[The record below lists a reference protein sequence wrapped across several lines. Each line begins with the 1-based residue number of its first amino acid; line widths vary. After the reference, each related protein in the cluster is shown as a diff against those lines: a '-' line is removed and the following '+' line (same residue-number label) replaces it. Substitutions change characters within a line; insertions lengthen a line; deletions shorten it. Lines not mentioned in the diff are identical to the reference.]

1 MPSRNPP
8 RDIAEIADQVDA
20 QLRPL
25 PADILRF
32 IVACLADE
40 PGVTVEKT
48 AGRAGIPHRTLSRHL
63 GAAGLPPARV
73 TLRIF
78 RLLVAMFFLIF
89 ERLSVEKAA
98 HRAGFG
104 RPATLRH
111 HLKAYFGVSPKA
123 VQSEGNEGWWS
134 LLQRLPAV
142 LHRLTVVILAS
153 LALGRELPAQAERA
167 GASVAGRVT
176 DATNGNP
183 LANAIISFEGTA
195 LTATSDDQG
204 RYRIEGAPAGPQVLR
219 AIRIGYAPIRRPVT
233 VPISGAL
240 TADFLLARSALNLP
254 NLIVTADAVGRAR
267 GELGTASVI
276 ESEAIRNQTAA
287 SLAGIL
293 ELIPGTTLQPPG
305 LDGVQQFSLRSVPIS
320 PGIAIGPNATGPSA
334 ASLAAFGT
342 QIVLDGVPIS
352 NNVNLQSLGA
362 RGELTFATAAGGGI
376 DLRRIPAATIERV
389 EVIRGIPSARFGD
402 LTQGVVLVD
411 TRAGAV
417 TPEGRLR
424 FDPRTVEGTVVGGAG
439 LFQRQTGT
447 ASLNLARTRLAPGT
461 RDDLGSRV
469 SAQLA
474 HRLTTNRLT
483 LDTRIDGFQV
493 LEDSPATPELPDV
506 ASRSRDNGIR
516 ISERARYR
524 LGRESLLEWTAALE
538 ADRQRSF
545 TQAPRIRGAMPFTN
559 RLTEGTQD
567 GKFIG
572 GIYVAR
578 VDVDG
583 DPRQLYSRLE
593 LIAPTSFLGID
604 HGFRSGLELR
614 REWTGGP
621 GVQFDIEFPPQVGFN
636 GVQGYD
642 RPRRFDAIQALTTS
656 AFYLD
661 DRISRAVGR
670 TLVNVQAGLRLDL
683 LHQGS
688 GWTSGVRDAVLGP
701 RLQVEV
707 APGQRIRLRA
717 GAGRVAKVPAL
728 ASLAPGVQY
737 YDLVNFN
744 YYANLPAERR
754 AILTTR
760 ILDRT
765 NPDVKTMRADKA
777 EAGVELDLGTGG
789 RVALV
794 GYADRIR
801 NAIGIRAQ
809 PTFLVRDRYAVDS
822 TTIGTG
828 RPPEVLEPPFASDT
842 IPTLIEQ
849 PANNLDLRSRGLELS
864 AILPEIPLLRT
875 RIDVQG
881 AWAWSRLD
889 NGGISFVNSFFDFQ
903 VDERISRAPYWQALT
918 RKGERLLLTTRLI
931 HQQPGAGLVITG
943 TVQITLREVR
953 QDQGSTDSLSFS
965 GYMTRAGELVP
976 VPVED
981 RGRPEY
987 HDLRVARA
995 GLIDPQKAPADWLFS
1010 LQVSKTLPLDG
1021 RLSFYAFNAFDRV
1034 GSYGTRTAVPRFFA
1048 PVRFGLEMTMPLRAP

>member
-1 MPSRNPP
+1 MLSRNPP
-8 RDIAEIADQVDA
+8 RDVAEVADQVVES
-20 QLRPL
+20 LRPL
-25 PADILRF
+25 RADIRRF
-32 IVACLADE
+32 VVACLADE
-40 PGVTVEKT
+40 PGVTVEQA
-48 AGRAGIPHRTLSRHL
+48 AGKAGIPHRTLSRHL

-73 TLRIF
+73 TLQIF
-78 RLLVAMFFLIF
+78 RLLVAMFILIF

-104 RPATLRH
+104 RPATFRH
-111 HLKAYFGVSPKA
+111 HLKAYFGASPKA
-123 VQSEGNEGWWS
+123 LQREGSEGWWS
-134 LLQRLPAV
+134 LLHRLPAV
-142 LHRLTVVILAS
+142 LRRLSALILAS
-153 LALGRELPAQAERA
+153 LTLGRELPAQAEQS
-167 GASVAGRVT
+167 GAVVTGRVT
-176 DATNGNP
+176 DAANGNP
-183 LANAIISFEGTA
+183 LANALISLEGTA
-195 LTATSDDQG
+195 LTAASDDQG
-204 RYRIEGAPAGPQVLR
+204 RYRIAGAPAGPQVLR
-219 AIRIGYAPIRRPVT
+219 AIGIGYAPLRRPVT

-240 TADFLLARSALNLP
+240 TADFSLARSALNLP
-254 NLIVTADAVGRAR
+254 NLVVTADAVGRAR

-293 ELIPGTTLQPPG
+293 EMIPGTTLQPPG

-320 PGIAIGPNATGPSA
+320 PGIGPNATGPSA

-411 TRAGAV
+411 TRAGVV
-417 TPEGRLR
+417 TPETRLR
-424 FDPRTVEGTVVGGAG
+424 FDPRTVEGTMVGGAG
-439 LFQRQTGT
+439 LFPRQTGT

-461 RDDLGSRV
+461 RDDIGSRV

-474 HRLTTNRLT
+474 HRLTTDRLT
-483 LDTRIDGFQV
+483 LDTRIDAFQV
-493 LEDSPATPELPDV
+493 LEDSPTTPEFPDV
-506 ASRSRDNGIR
+506 AARSRDNGIR

-524 LGRESLLEWTAALE
+524 LGRGTQLEWTAAFE

-545 TQAPRIRGAMPFTN
+545 TQAPLLRGAMPFTN

-572 GIYVAR
+572 GVYVAR
-578 VDVDG
+578 VDVNG
-583 DPRQLYSRLE
+583 DPRQFYSRLE
-593 LIAPTSFLGID
+593 LIAPLRFAGID

-614 REWTGGP
+614 REWTGGS
-621 GVQFDIEFPPQVGFN
+621 GVQFDIEFPPQVAFN

-656 AFYLD
+656 ALYLD
-661 DRISRAVGR
+661 DRISRAVGG
-670 TLVNVQAGLRLDL
+670 TLVNLQAGLRLDL
-683 LHQGS
+683 LHDGS
-688 GWTSGVRDAVLGP
+688 SWASGARDAAVGP
-701 RLQVEV
+701 RFQVEV
-707 APGQRIRLRA
+707 APGERLRLRA
-717 GAGRVAKVPAL
+717 GVGRVAKVPAL
-728 ASLAPGVQY
+728 ANLAPGVQY

-765 NPDVKTMRADKA
+765 NQDLEMMRADKA
-777 EAGVELDLGTGG
+777 EAGVELDLGRQG

-801 NAIGIRAQ
+801 NAIGVRAQ
-809 PTFLVRDRYAVDS
+809 PTFLIRHRYAVDS

-828 RPPEVLEPPFASDT
+828 RPPEVLEPPFAADT

-849 PANNLDLRSRGLELS
+849 PANNLGLKSRGLELS
-864 AILPEIPLLRT
+864 AILPEIPLLKT

-889 NGGISFVNSFFDFQ
+889 NSGISFVNSFTDFQ
-903 VDERISRAPYWQALT
+903 VNERISRAPYWQALT
-918 RKGERLLLTTRLI
+918 RKGERLLLTTRFI
-931 HQQPGAGLVITG
+931 HQQPGAGLLVTG
-943 TVQITLREVR
+943 TVQITVREVR
-953 QDQGSTDSLSFS
+953 QDEGAADTLSFS
-965 GYMTRAGELVP
+965 GYVTRAGELVP
-976 VPVED
+976 VPAAE
-981 RGRPEY
+981 RTRPEY
-987 HDLRVARA
+987 HDLRIARG
-995 GLIDPQKAPADWLFS
+995 GLINPQAAPADWLFS
-1010 LQVSKTLPLDG
+1010 LQVSKTVPLDG
-1021 RLSFYAFNAFDRV
+1021 RLSFYAFNAFDRI
-1034 GSYGTRTAVPRFFA
+1034 GNYGTRTAVPRFFA
-1048 PVRFGLEMTMPLRAP
+1048 PVRFGLEVTMPLRAP